1 VDALARRLELKRKI
15 NDGEPTV
22 GLFIK
27 IASAHVVEML
37 GSVGIDFVVLDA
49 EHAPFSIDTI
59 NNCIMA
65 GRCAGVEVL
74 VRVSSLR
81 STEIQAVLDMGA
93 AGVVVPHITCADDAL
108 NAVGAAKFFGGRRG
122 FSTSHRAADFGSMS
136 MDSFRDYNDRSV
148 IVIGQIEDADTVS
161 SIDTILSVSELDALF
176 IGPVDLSISH
186 GVTDLNNH
194 SVKNSIDKICKACK
208 EADHRLGLFVA
219 TLDQVAKHIPEGIS
233 LFFVGTDQMLLRNAV
248 SDMVEGFRDKV
259 GC

>member
-1 VDALARRLELKRKI
+1 MDALARRLELKRKI
-15 NDGEPTV
+15 NGGEPTV

-108 NAVGAAKFFGGRRG
+108 
-122 FSTSHRAADFGSMS
+122 
-136 MDSFRDYNDRSV
+136 
-148 IVIGQIEDADTVS
+148 S
-161 SIDTILSVSELDALF
+161 SISTGSALPDNQILSSASVSKC
-176 IGPVDLSISH
+176 P
-186 GVTDLNNH
+186 
-194 SVKNSIDKICKACK
+194 
-208 EADHRLGLFVA
+208 
-219 TLDQVAKHIPEGIS
+219 
-233 LFFVGTDQMLLRNAV
+233 AV
-248 SDMVEGFRDKV
+248 STINWVIDL
-259 GC
+259 